1 MKQLAVVNSIH
12 IPTYVLAV
20 VVSIIS
26 MFSLQLN
33 NVTVDPSNPKD
44 QAIIIAAVVGVILK
58 ALQMSSLTP
67 TK

>member
-1 MKQLAVVNSIH
+1 MNKLAFVNDIH
-12 IPTYVLAV
+12 LPTYVLAV

-26 MFSLQLN
+26 MFSLNLN

-44 QAIIIAAVVGVILK
+44 QMVILLAIVGVIFK
-58 ALQMSSLTP
+58 ALQASPLTP